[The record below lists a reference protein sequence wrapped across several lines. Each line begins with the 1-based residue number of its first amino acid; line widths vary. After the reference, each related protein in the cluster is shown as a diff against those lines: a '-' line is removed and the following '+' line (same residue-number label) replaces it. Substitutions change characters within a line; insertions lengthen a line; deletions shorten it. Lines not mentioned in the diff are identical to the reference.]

1 LYHLVT
7 SIQMDYLTVVLLLKL
22 EDLHTI
28 NENEVVSFYYP

>member
-1 LYHLVT
+1 
-7 SIQMDYLTVVLLLKL
+7 MGYLTVVLLLKL